1 MTVRVLVPSGV
12 LGLGF
17 DADALAR
24 GVAARPDV
32 IAIDGGSTDSGPAYL
47 GTGTSKYA
55 DSTIRSEWRALL
67 AARRE
72 ANVPLVIGSV
82 GTCGTDGQVER
93 MVRLTDELAR
103 EANETLRIATVRSE
117 QSVDALLDACDAGR
131 VHALPGGALDAGD
144 EPLRSRVERCTHV
157 VALAG
162 AEPIA
167 AALATGADVVIAGR
181 CTDTALISALPLARG
196 EPPGAAWHAAKI
208 AECGALC
215 STRPTSG
222 TVMVE
227 IDAGGFTVRAFGDGA
242 RCTPYTVS
250 AHMLYENA
258 DPHVLHEPGG
268 RLDVTNAAYE
278 DAGDGAVRVTG
289 SVWVPDDAYA
299 LKLEGARVAG
309 HQVTSLVLVREPRY
323 VARIDEWCESLA
335 ARLDELARAQG
346 GPGGSGGPGDHRIEL
361 RRIGVD
367 ATLGA
372 LEPERGAPVEVGVL
386 LLVTAASPELALD
399 LARLANPHLLHHP
412 LPGDESLPSFAFPYS
427 PAETVRGP
435 VHEFC
440 LDHVLRVDSPTD
452 GTRLDTLVVGSGA

>member
-1 MTVRVLVPSGV
+1 MTTRVLVPSGV

-24 GVAARPDV
+24 GVAAGPDV

-55 DSTIRSEWRALL
+55 DSTVRAEWRALL

-72 ANVPLVIGSV
+72 AGVPLVIGSV
-82 GTCGTDGQVER
+82 GTCGTDGQVDR
-93 MVRLTDELAR
+93 MVALTDELAR
-103 EANETLRIATVRSE
+103 EAGETLRVATVRSE
-117 QSVDALLDACDAGR
+117 QTVDKLLEACDAGR
-131 VHALPGGALDAGD
+131 VHALPGGALDADD
-144 EPLRSRVERCTHV
+144 EPPRSRVERCTHV

-196 EPPGAAWHAAKI
+196 ERAGAAWHAAKI

-215 STRPTSG
+215 STRPMTG

-227 IDAGGFTVRAFGDGA
+227 IDAEGFTVRAFGRGA
-242 RCTPYTVS
+242 RCTPYTVLG
-250 AHMLYENA
+250 AHALRELGPA
-258 DPHVLHEPGG
+258 RAARAG
-268 RLDVTNAAYE
+268 RAARRH
-278 DAGDGAVRVTG
+278 ARPVRRRRRRR
-289 SVWVPDDAYA
+289 
-299 LKLEGARVAG
+299 GARDGLGLGARRPVHAQARG
-309 HQVTSLVLVREPRY
+309 RARRGPTRSRRWCSCASRATSP
-323 VARIDEWCESLA
+323 RIDEWCESLA
-335 ARLDELARAQG
+335 ARLDGLARAQADG
-346 GPGGSGGPGDHRIEL
+346 GDYRIEL

-372 LEPERGAPVEVGVL
+372 LEPARGAPVEVGVL
-386 LLVTAASPELALD
+386 LLVTAATPALALD
-399 LARLANPHLLHHP
+399 VARLANPHLLHHP
-412 LPGDESLPSFAFPYS
+412 LPGGESLPSFAFPYS
-427 PAETVRGP
+427 PAETARGP

-440 LDHVLRVDSPTD
+440 LDHVLRVDAPTD
-452 GTRLDTLVVGSGA
+452 GTRLDALVVGART